1 MTNRRSSESL
11 SRATG
16 AFKALGHPAR
26 LRILG
31 LLRPGGLCVCQVTA
45 VLELAASTV
54 SAHLG
59 ELKQAGLVQER
70 KDGRFVSY
78 SLTTEPS
85 HRPLLDLA
93 WEFIR
98 RDPQVV
104 ADARL
109 TRDLRRVPLDDLCKV
124 ELDVARLGLAR
135 TDAPRLN

>member
-1 MTNRRSSESL
+1 MTKGRQAGSL
-11 SRATG
+11 TVATG
-16 AFKALGHPAR
+16 AFKALGHPTR

-31 LLRPGGLCVCQVTA
+31 LLRPGGLCVCQITA

-78 SLTTEPS
+78 SLAVEAS
-85 HRPLLDLA
+85 VRPLLDLA

-109 TRDLRRVPLDDLCKV
+109 TRDLRLVPLEALCRV

-135 TDAPRLN
+135 SDAPRLN